1 MNVIKENFGNSSNDT
16 GPDHNLVGH
25 IITRDQV
32 DDLERAAI
40 HKANQAQ
47 ANKAELKIS
56 PSTPG
61 GYSIKNDEKGVSTP
75 KHGKL
80 QNPSFLNPKKLLISN
95 EDERALLRASLSDQK
110 NLRFLRYFI
119 IPNEDIMFKM
129 NELGIN
135 KVALTP

>member
-1 MNVIKENFGNSSNDT
+1 MNVIRENFGNSSNDT
-16 GPDHNLVGH
+16 GPDNNLLGH

-32 DDLERAAI
+32 DEMEKVAI

-61 GYSIKNDEKGVSTP
+61 GYSIVNDDKGLTFA
-75 KHGKL
+75 KAGR
-80 QNPSFLNPKKLLISN
+80 PSFSNPKKLLITN

-119 IPNEDIMFKM
+119 IPNEDIMFTM
-129 NELGIN
+129 SEMGIN
-135 KVALTP
+135 RVALTP

>member
-1 MNVIKENFGNSSNDT
+1 MNVIRENFGNSSNDT
-16 GPDHNLVGH
+16 GPDNNLVGH

-32 DDLERAAI
+32 DDMERVAI

-47 ANKAELKIS
+47 ANKEELKIS

-61 GYSIKNDEKGVSTP
+61 GYTNDEKRLSSA
-75 KHGKL
+75 KSSKL
-80 QNPSFLNPKKLLISN
+80 QNPPSFLNPKKLLISH

-119 IPNEDIMFKM
+119 IPNEDIMFTM
-129 NELGIN
+129 NEMGIN

>member
-1 MNVIKENFGNSSNDT
+1 MNVIRENFGNSSNDT
-16 GPDHNLVGH
+16 GPDNNLLGH

-32 DDLERAAI
+32 DELEKVAI

-61 GYSIKNDEKGVSTP
+61 GYSIVNDDKGLTFS
-75 KHGKL
+75 KAGR
-80 QNPSFLNPKKLLISN
+80 PSLSNPKKLLITN

-119 IPNEDIMFKM
+119 IPNEDIIFTM
-129 NELGIN
+129 NEMGIN
-135 KVALTP
+135 RVALTP

>member
-1 MNVIKENFGNSSNDT
+1 MNVIRENFGNSSNDT
-16 GPDHNLVGH
+16 GPDNNLLGH

-32 DDLERAAI
+32 DELEKVAI

-61 GYSIKNDEKGVSTP
+61 GYSIVNDDKGLTIS
-75 KHGKL
+75 KAGR
-80 QNPSFLNPKKLLISN
+80 PSLSNPKKLLITN

-119 IPNEDIMFKM
+119 IPNEDIIFTM
-129 NELGIN
+129 NEMGIN
-135 KVALTP
+135 RVALTP

>member
-1 MNVIKENFGNSSNDT
+1 
-16 GPDHNLVGH
+16 
-25 IITRDQV
+25 
-32 DDLERAAI
+32 LEKVAI

-61 GYSIKNDEKGVSTP
+61 GHSIVNDDKGLTFA
-75 KHGKL
+75 KAGKPL
-80 QNPSFLNPKKLLISN
+80 LSNPKKLLITN

-119 IPNEDIMFKM
+119 IPNEDIMFTM
-129 NELGIN
+129 SEMGIN
-135 KVALTP
+135 RVALTP

>member
-1 MNVIKENFGNSSNDT
+1 MNVVRENFGNSSNDT
-16 GPDHNLVGH
+16 GPDNNLLGH

-32 DDLERAAI
+32 DELEKVAI

-47 ANKAELKIS
+47 ASKAELKIS

-61 GYSIKNDEKGVSTP
+61 GGYQIANDDKGLTFA
-75 KHGKL
+75 KAGR
-80 QNPSFLNPKKLLISN
+80 PSLTNPKKLLITN

-119 IPNEDIMFKM
+119 IPNEDIMFTM
-129 NELGIN
+129 NQMGIN
-135 KVALTP
+135 RVALTP